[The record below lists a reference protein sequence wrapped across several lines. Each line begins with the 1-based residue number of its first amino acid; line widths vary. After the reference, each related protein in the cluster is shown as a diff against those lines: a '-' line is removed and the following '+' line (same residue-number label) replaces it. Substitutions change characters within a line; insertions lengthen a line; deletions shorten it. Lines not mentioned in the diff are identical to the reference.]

1 MPPQLNSNKESIIS
15 PSPLCPVTHSKGRRD
30 SEPRA
35 QSSQPGDDGW
45 TSLTASL
52 LAVSITLGESWV
64 LQRLCRLRIA
74 RNQLTQS
81 TRTMSGPRWQC
92 RSHYGKPSLSKDIL
106 RNPQSVSSCYSAR
119 PWAAVMS
126 SLAVTR
132 AFMPSACSRPNHPG
146 SWTR

>member
-15 PSPLCPVTHSKGRRD
+15 PSPRCPVTHSKGRRD

-45 TSLTASL
+45 TSLTAPL
-52 LAVSITLGESWV
+52 LAVLIMPGESWV

-74 RNQLTQS
+74 RNRSTQS

-92 RSHYGKPSLSKDIL
+92 RSYYGKPSLSKDIL
-106 RNPQSVSSCYSAR
+106 RNPQSVSSCSSAR
-119 PWAAVMS
+119 PWAPVVS
-126 SLAVTR
+126 SLAATR
-132 AFMPSACSRPNHPG
+132 AFVPFACSRANHPG